1 MQDSLNKA
9 MTLFKMKGIKAGLVT
24 ESTKGQKTMLVER
37 LFLLIQKLYPDLAS
51 KLTGMVL
58 EKDNMKILKMLED
71 NDDLEKEL
79 KAAMDIL
86 TKHKWSDTINDL
98 NQT

>member
-9 MTLFKMKGIKAGLVT
+9 MTLFKMKGIKACLVT

-86 TKHKWSDTINDL
+86 TKHK
-98 NQT
+98 